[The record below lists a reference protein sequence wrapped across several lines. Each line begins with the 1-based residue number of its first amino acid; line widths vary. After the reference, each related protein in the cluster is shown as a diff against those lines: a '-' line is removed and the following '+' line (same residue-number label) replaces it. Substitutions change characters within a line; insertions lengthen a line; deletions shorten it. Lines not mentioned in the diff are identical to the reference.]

1 MIKTSPQ
8 HSRNALPAFGGTHPV
23 SVDHGDEG
31 AARARLLRSE
41 ARRPPAHTSRA
52 RRGSPLARAV
62 ALREETPVP
71 VNRNIRSLNDQLAEL
86 YEEHDK
92 VLSSPLDAVSLKR
105 ALQLVPQISMVLIQM
120 HSFFVSNEGRDLFM
134 QALNNGHPGN
144 RRNRSTKSV
153 RLKEMEHL
161 QRDTLKANEEEQ
173 QRWAALQRHQRA
185 GALLFAQQPMTPD
198 MRSPLYPTVKALIE
212 AAGASTGLGIDF

>member
-1 MIKTSPQ
+1 M
-8 HSRNALPAFGGTHPV
+8 
-23 SVDHGDEG
+23 
-31 AARARLLRSE
+31 
-41 ARRPPAHTSRA
+41 
-52 RRGSPLARAV
+52 

-86 YEEHDK
+86 YEEHDE

-161 QRDTLKANEEEQ
+161 QLDTLKANEEEQ
-173 QRWAALQRHQRA
+173 QRWAALQRDQRA

-212 AAGASTGLGIDF
+212 AAGSSTGLGIDF